1 MKREKATIFILS
13 CMVFIGA
20 LLLFGMEPLVGR
32 LLTPYFGSAAHV
44 WLSCLMFFQAMLFLG
59 YLYAHYIAQKLGGWH
74 IVFLFLPLV
83 NLPLGVIPCN
93 DYNSPL
99 VKLIAVL
106 LLYTS
111 IPFIALATTAVVAQ
125 SWLLLSPAGR
135 TREPYPLYAVS
146 NAGSLIA
153 LVGYTFLVEPL
164 MGLRMQ
170 SLIWTGIYLIYVI
183 IVIVAWLIVRPVK
196 KISFVQNV
204 QNVLDHRES
213 IGWQIYVKWLMLSIL
228 PSAFLL
234 AVTNFITM
242 EVGSFPFI
250 WVAPLVLY
258 LVSFMLTFRKR
269 GGVPKYL
276 NIIWI
281 EIIICAFILY
291 LLGPRY
297 WMNLFGILAIFFIIC
312 LVANGTLYEI
322 RPPAQYLTKFYLIIA
337 LGGWIGGAF
346 VSLIAPFIFRG
357 FYEYP
362 VVLAM
367 IGIVFLFLHPSG
379 LKIFFSGTPVPVFC
393 IRVAIVLFL
402 VSVLGIGINVSLSAD
417 VKYRHRNFYGFYYI
431 VDMHNDDEIKGGI
444 RKLIHGNTVHG
455 AQLLDPIHRFTPL
468 YYYYSGGGISD
479 VIESIPSPR
488 RIGIIGLGAGVVA
501 SLIRNEDYI
510 DYYEIDQDNEWIARR
525 WFTYLNE
532 SKGKVSVIVGDG
544 RLSMS
549 GEENKYKRYDLVFID
564 AFTGDAIPTHLL
576 TIEALE
582 IYLNKLKDNGLILFH
597 ISNRFYELR
606 PVLKAVAG
614 KFNLYGAFNIWAPQ
628 DKLQSYKLAPIC
640 VVITRNIANL
650 KPLLDRGWKVF
661 GKSDGM
667 TECSPWSDDYI
678 NMILPL
684 TENIKAKLK

>member
-1 MKREKATIFILS
+1 
-13 CMVFIGA
+13 
-20 LLLFGMEPLVGR
+20 LVGR

-44 WLSCLMFFQAMLFLG
+44 WLTCLMFFQAMLFLG
-59 YLYAHYIAQKLGGWH
+59 YLYAHYFAQKLGGWH
-74 IVFLFLPLV
+74 MVFLVLPLV
-83 NLPLGVIPCN
+83 NLPIDVIPFT

-125 SWLLLSPAGR
+125 SWLFLSPVGR
-135 TREPYPLYAVS
+135 NREPYPLYAVS

-153 LVGYTFLVEPL
+153 LMGYTFLVEPF

-183 IVIVAWLIVRPVK
+183 IVMVAWLIVRPVK
-196 KISFVQNV
+196 KINAVQNV
-204 QNVLDHRES
+204 QNVLIHRES
-213 IGWQIYVKWLMLSIL
+213 ISWLIYVKWLMLSIL

-258 LVSFMLTFRKR
+258 LASFMLTFRSS

-276 NIIWI
+276 NIIWF
-281 EIIICAFILY
+281 EMIICAFILY

-312 LVANGTLYEI
+312 LVANGTLYEM
-322 RPPAQYLTKFYLIIA
+322 RPQVQYLTNFYLIVA

-346 VSLIAPFIFRG
+346 VSLISPFIFKG

-367 IGIVFLFLHPSG
+367 IGIVFLCLHPNA
-379 LKIFFSGTPVPVFC
+379 LKTFFFGTPIPIFC
-393 IRVAIVLFL
+393 IRVSIVLFL
-402 VSVLGIGINVSLSAD
+402 VSVLGIGITVSLSAD
-417 VKYRHRNFYGFYYI
+417 VKFRHRNFYGSYYI
-431 VDMHNDDEIKGGI
+431 VDTHNDEEIKGGI
-444 RKLIHGNTVHG
+444 RKLIHGNTLHG
-455 AQLLDPIHRFTPL
+455 AQLLDPIHRFTPI

-488 RIGIIGLGAGVVA
+488 RIGIIGLGVGVIA
-501 SLIRNEDYI
+501 SLIRNGDYI
-510 DYYEIDQDNEWIARR
+510 DYYEIDQDNEGIARR

-549 GEENKYKRYDLVFID
+549 SEENKNKRYDLVFID

-576 TIEALE
+576 TGEALE
-582 IYLNKLKDNGLILFH
+582 IYLDKLKDNGLILFH
-597 ISNRFYELR
+597 VSNRFYELR

-614 KFNLYGAFNIWAPQ
+614 KFNLYGAFNIRASQ
-628 DKLQSYKLAPIC
+628 DKLQPYKLDPIC
-640 VVITRNIANL
+640 VVITRNLANL

-684 TENIKAKLK
+684 AENIKAKLK